1 MYQIGDVVGELT
13 VTDFVFKKR
22 PDGRNR
28 KFLVVRCSCGSV
40 KEVLPSNVASGDT
53 ASCGC
58 LQRKRASEA
67 NKKHGAKSKTATT
80 DQKRLLSVWR
90 GMKSRCENPAARN
103 YRWYGEKGVCIEWTS
118 FEDFYTWSLLNGY
131 TEGLEI
137 DRINPAG
144 NYSPS
149 NCMWCSKS
157 DNIARA
163 HLKID
168 ENIKIE
174 VTALAKDIGHSFSSV
189 VETALLSYL
198 SARREVMENGN

>member
-1 MYQIGDVVGELT
+1 MYQVGDTVGELT
-13 VTDFVFKKR
+13 ITDFIFKKR

-28 KFLVVRCSCGSV
+28 RLLVVRCSCGNV

-58 LQRKRASEA
+58 LHRRRASEA
-67 NKKHGAKSKTATT
+67 NKTHGAKSKNATST
-80 DQKRLLSVWR
+80 QKRLMSIWR
-90 GMKSRCENPAARN
+90 GMKNRCENHAAQN
-103 YRWYGEKGVCIEWTS
+103 YRWYGAKGIAVEWPS
-118 FEDFYTWSLLNGY
+118 FEEFYTWSLLNGY
-131 TEGLEI
+131 TEELEI

-174 VTALAKDIGHSFSSV
+174 VIAQAKRDGLSFSSI
-189 VETALLSYL
+189 VESALLTYL
-198 SARREVMENGN
+198 DARKEVMENGN